1 MKKGIAFL
9 IASVLISIV
18 SHAAVTVDIYTGHF
32 QTGGGAPFSGLV
44 GSFTSTD
51 VMFATDTGYAWHPFG
66 LSDFGADISGC
77 LNVAAE
83 GTYLFT
89 LDSDDGSM
97 LYIDSLLVVDNGG
110 GHSPQM
116 VTGSAYLSD
125 GLHSF
130 RVEFF
135 EDFGGPSGVD
145 LWLPQGVGYSECAVV
160 PTPGA
165 IVLTSIGVTI
175 AGWLGRKKYLI

>member
-9 IASVLISIV
+9 IASVLFTVV
-18 SHAAVTVDIYTGHF
+18 SQAAVTVDVYSGHW
-32 QTGGGAPFSGLV
+32 QTAGGAPFSGLV
-44 GSFTSTD
+44 GSFTSAD
-51 VMFATDTGYAWHPFG
+51 VMFATNTGYAWHPFG
-66 LSDFGADISGC
+66 LNDFGAEMNGC
-77 LNVAAE
+77 LDVAAE

-110 GHSPQM
+110 GHAPQ
-116 VTGSAYLSD
+116 TAIGSAYLSD

-145 LWLPQGVGYSECAVV
+145 LWLPQGVEYSECTVI
-160 PTPGA
+160 PSPGA
-165 IVLTSIGVTI
+165 IALTTLGVGMV
-175 AGWLGRKKYLI
+175 GWLRRKSMM